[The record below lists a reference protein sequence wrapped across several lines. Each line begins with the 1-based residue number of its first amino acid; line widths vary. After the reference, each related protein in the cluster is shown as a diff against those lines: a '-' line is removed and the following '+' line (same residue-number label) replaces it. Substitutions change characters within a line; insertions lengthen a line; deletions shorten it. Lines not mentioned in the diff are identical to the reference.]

1 MQNAGAASAA
11 ARPDPAT
18 GGKASAAFGV
28 DRRRL
33 TINGAT
39 KPGIGFRP
47 LAARV
52 ITLSPIARYGIA
64 VGAAFSP
71 VLLQSA
77 LLPLWGAR
85 YPLIGFFPA
94 IMVSGWLGGFWPGM
108 VTTVLSALGAQYFGL
123 NPGHLR
129 IRDQGDLVALGL
141 FVVIGTLIS
150 ALNETWRRGAVRL
163 TEQAK
168 LLEMS
173 DDAVYELDSK
183 LRITSWNAAAE
194 RMYGY
199 TAVEAVGRR
208 SFELLGSTV
217 SSEQRAA
224 FVTRVEEGEVLR
236 TEAELHRKDGS
247 SLWSDVTAI
256 AKRNADGTMAGLVSI
271 SRDITARKRAD
282 ERFRL
287 AVEAAPAAM
296 IMVDQRGAIV
306 MVNVLTDQL
315 LGYARSE
322 IIGQSIELLVPVRFR
337 NGHKDDRG
345 HFFRNAHQR
354 PMGAGRDLYALRKD
368 GSEVP
373 VEIGLSPFETAEGVF
388 VLAAVTDITERKQ
401 VEAERAQLLAR
412 EQTARA
418 DIERASRLKDDFLAV
433 LSHEL
438 RTPLNAVLG
447 YAHLL
452 SSDALPAERAKHALA
467 AIQRNALAQ
476 ARLVESLLDLSRI
489 MAGKLELDVERLD
502 VSVLVNTAV
511 DVIGPEA
518 EAKGI
523 TLDVVVPPAMP
534 ALAGDG
540 GRLQQVMWNLLSNAV
555 KFTPRDGRVSIHVTQ
570 QDASV
575 AIRISDTGQGIK
587 PEFLPYVFD
596 RFRQADGQNNG
607 HPSVGLGLGLA
618 LVREMVQ
625 AHGGTVVA
633 DSQGDGHGSTFTVML
648 PLSAMTVPESR
659 RVAGTITSLARLD
672 ILIVDDDG
680 DVRDLLAQL
689 LESRGA
695 TVRTVSSTIEAVEAI
710 VRHRPDILLSD
721 LRMPEEDGYSLIRK
735 VRGLERDHE
744 TTRLPAIAVTAY
756 ATANDREQVIAAGYD
771 WHVAKPVDPDALA
784 RAIAKVV
791 AEDA

>member
-11 ARPDPAT
+11 VRADPAT
-18 GGKASAAFGV
+18 GGKASAAPS
-28 DRRRL
+28 RRL

-39 KPGIGFRP
+39 KPGIGLRP

-52 ITLSPIARYGIA
+52 ITLSPFARYGIA

-77 LLPLWGAR
+77 LLPLWGTR
-85 YPLIGFFPA
+85 YPLIGFYPA
-94 IMVSGWLGGFWPGM
+94 VMVSGWLGGFWPGM
-108 VTTVLSALGAQYFGL
+108 VTTALSALGAQYFGL

-129 IRDQGDLVALGL
+129 IRDRGDLVALGL

-150 ALNETWRRGAVRL
+150 VLNETWRRGAVRL

-173 DDAVYELDSK
+173 DDAVYELDLE
-183 LRITSWNAAAE
+183 LRVTSWNAAAE

-199 TAVEAVGRR
+199 TPVEAVGRR
-208 SFELLGSTV
+208 SFELLGSTL
-217 SSEQRAA
+217 SSEQRAS

-247 SLWSDVTAI
+247 SLWSDVTSI
-256 AKRNADGTMAGLVSI
+256 AKRNADGTVAGFVAI

-306 MVNVLTDQL
+306 MVNALTDQL
-315 LGYARSE
+315 LGYTRSE

-337 NGHKDDRG
+337 IGHKDDRG

-373 VEIGLSPFETAEGVF
+373 VEIGLSPFETAEGRF

-447 YAHLL
+447 YTHLL

-502 VSVLVNTAV
+502 LSVLVDTAV

-518 EAKGI
+518 EARGI

-540 GRLQQVMWNLLSNAV
+540 GRLQQVLWNLLSNAV
-555 KFTPRDGRVSIHVTQ
+555 KFTPPGGRVSIHVTQ
-570 QDASV
+570 QDAHV

-596 RFRQADGQNNG
+596 RFRQADGQNG

-633 DSQGDGHGSTFTVML
+633 DSQGDGRGSTFTVTL
-648 PLSAMTVPESR
+648 PLREMTSESPR
-659 RVAGTITSLARLD
+659 IARSQGTITSLARLD

-680 DVRDLLAQL
+680 DVRDLLALL

-695 TVRTVSSTIEAVEAI
+695 TVRTVSSTIDAVEAI
-710 VRHRPDILLSD
+710 VRRRPDILLSD

-735 VRGLERDHE
+735 VRDRERDQE
-744 TTRLPAIAVTAY
+744 APRLPAIAVTAY
-756 ATANDREQVIAAGYD
+756 ATANDREQAIAAGYD

-791 AEDA
+791 TEDV